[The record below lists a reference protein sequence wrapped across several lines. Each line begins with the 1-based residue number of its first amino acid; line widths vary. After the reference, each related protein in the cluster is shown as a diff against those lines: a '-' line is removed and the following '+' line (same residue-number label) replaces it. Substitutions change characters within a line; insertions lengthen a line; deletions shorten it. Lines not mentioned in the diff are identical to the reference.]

1 MCVCTRAFL
10 FLHHDIIC
18 LSGTTLKLVLDDN
31 EDGEITQCGQMA
43 NELTGEEGGGK
54 KAFGSAATPRKLTS
68 RMLTRCQFHSLL
80 TVPKRK
86 RWKD

>member
-1 MCVCTRAFL
+1 VFL

-31 EDGEITQCGQMA
+31 EDGEITQCARMA
-43 NELTGEEGGGK
+43 SELTGEEGEGEESIRFCHRG
-54 KAFGSAATPRKLTS
+54 KLTS
-68 RMLTRCQFHSLL
+68 RMVTRYQFHLLL

-86 RWKD
+86 R